1 MSGDKIPAL
10 KIMALGRPFKVG
22 MLYDYKTDRL
32 IPNILLW
39 DEKLISNYL
48 TCQPS
53 SSSNFEIHIINTF
66 TERENL
72 LGIDN
77 NLKLS
82 VLAGLIDLSG
92 SSKLIDYRQSIKHNE
107 QFILQYSITTH
118 FHQLAN
124 HRFTKSDIKHRD
136 LLDQQ
141 VATHVVTDIV
151 YGAEI
156 FLVFDCKLPDNENR
170 TELHNSIKKLLKKTK
185 ALQIS
190 DIDQLD
196 LSNKE
201 KQLAE
206 TLTCQYYGDIQL
218 ESNPTSFNEAIKLLK
233 QLPNLLGKNNENT
246 KPKQVL
252 IYPLYLLDDF
262 IAAKKRFH
270 QINNHILSK
279 SVELLNS
286 LHELIITLSDIKNNL
301 SSMKIFYRTE
311 QQLSIFCTRISEI
324 EIDIRRQMME
334 LLPKIR
340 GTSLEERTLTDLFE
354 KFNISLSTEQKLN
367 NWIQFK
373 TEEKNIFTTFINDLK
388 KQNNIHLLTSSFTEV
403 QKNFNHEFI
412 LRLIIHVTE
421 ENDPFLNELF
431 QYLND
436 PTKRQIDKNIKID
449 CWFNQNNL
457 ASIQKQITLFIKFAK
472 YNVDKKNIVFIVD
485 EQYINKFEMN
495 KGVTTIL
502 YQNGIPIN
510 FKTPS
515 KPGRPYVTD
524 ASCQHTTL
532 SWTKPTYGSE
542 SIQQYKIYGQ
552 NHLNSQWKLL
562 LTTVNATQSAVIS
575 NLEEGQY
582 QFKIQGIT
590 LAGYTDE
597 NDISDI
603 IS

>member
-39 DEKLISNYL
+39 DEKLISNYP

-53 SSSNFEIHIINTF
+53 SSSNFEIHMINTF

-77 NLKLS
+77 NLKVS

-92 SSKLIDYRQSIKHNE
+92 SI
-107 QFILQYSITTH
+107 
-118 FHQLAN
+118 
-124 HRFTKSDIKHRD
+124 
-136 LLDQQ
+136 
-141 VATHVVTDIV
+141 ATHVVTDIV

-170 TELHNSIKKLLKKTK
+170 TELHNSVKKLLKKTK

-218 ESNPTSFNEAIKLLK
+218 ESNSTSFNEAIKLLK

-246 KPKQVL
+246 RPKQVL

-311 QQLSIFCTRISEI
+311 QQLSTFCTRISEI
-324 EIDIRRQMME
+324 EIDIRRQMKE

-373 TEEKNIFTTFINDLK
+373 TEEKNIFTTFINDLR

-449 CWFNQNNL
+449 C
-457 ASIQKQITLFIKFAK
+457 
-472 YNVDKKNIVFIVD
+472 
-485 EQYINKFEMN
+485 
-495 KGVTTIL
+495 
-502 YQNGIPIN
+502 
-510 FKTPS
+510 
-515 KPGRPYVTD
+515 
-524 ASCQHTTL
+524 
-532 SWTKPTYGSE
+532 
-542 SIQQYKIYGQ
+542 
-552 NHLNSQWKLL
+552 
-562 LTTVNATQSAVIS
+562 
-575 NLEEGQY
+575 
-582 QFKIQGIT
+582 
-590 LAGYTDE
+590 
-597 NDISDI
+597 
-603 IS
+603 